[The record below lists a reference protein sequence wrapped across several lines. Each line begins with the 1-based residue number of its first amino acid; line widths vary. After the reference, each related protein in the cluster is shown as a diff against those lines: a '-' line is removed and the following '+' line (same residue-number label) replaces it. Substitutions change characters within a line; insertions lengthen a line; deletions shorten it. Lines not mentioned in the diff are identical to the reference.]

1 MPESMG
7 LLERLNQS
15 GALQN
20 LSPPL
25 QTALFL
31 GALVL
36 LPAALVCLTG
46 YTRIVIVLSFARK
59 AVTAQDIPPNTIII
73 GLALFMTLFVMGPT
87 LDELHSQTITPYLDG
102 KI

>member
-1 MPESMG
+1 AQG
-7 LLERLNQS
+7 RLRLSAKPRRITMDPVKTVEQFAQS

-87 LDELHSQTITPYLDG
+87 L
-102 KI
+102 